1 MDTKSLTALIIFLL
15 SYFLIAFEKIPRVY
29 VAMAGVIA
37 LILFGVFTPEKAALY
52 VDWETIGFLFG
63 IFIVIR
69 IVETSG
75 FFNYLSLIL
84 ARKLNFSPVKIFI
97 IFPLLAGLLAG
108 FVSSITILV
117 VLAPLTYALSKILKF
132 DPVPLI
138 VAEVCLANIGGA
150 STLMGDPPNVI
161 LGAKFNLGFFQFLKN
176 NGIIGI
182 ISGFFAILTFY
193 FLNRKNLK
201 KAKSKISKDQ
211 LRKIIPEEAIEDKF
225 LMKIGLIGL
234 GSVVLLLILR
244 DFIKHLIPFNMAL
257 ASLIPSFAILVAKG
271 SYPKLKNL
279 INEIDIE
286 TLVFFSGLFVI
297 VGGLEETG
305 IIKSV
310 AEILNRFAYNGFKMM
325 TALFWTG
332 AITSSIIDNVP
343 EAITIGYLIEHL
355 IPSITYS
362 FTLLVWGSSLGLDIG
377 GNFTPIGAS
386 ANVVGYSFLEKR
398 GLKIGWGRWLKLTFL
413 PTIIALFIC
422 WICLLIKYK
431 IGFY

>member
-1 MDTKSLTALIIFLL
+1 MDTKSIVALIIFLL
-15 SYFLIAFEKIPRVY
+15 SYFLIAFEKVPRVY
-29 VAMAGVIA
+29 VAVAGVIA

-63 IFIVIR
+63 IFIIIR

-75 FFNYLSLIL
+75 FFNYLSLII
-84 ARKLNFSPVKIFI
+84 ARKLNFSPIKIFI

-117 VLAPLTYALSKILKF
+117 VLAPLTYALCKILKF

-176 NGIIGI
+176 NGIIGF
-182 ISGFFAILTFY
+182 ISGLSAIFTFY
-193 FLNRKNLK
+193 LLNRKGLE
-201 KAKSKISKDQ
+201 KAKDKIPEEE

-234 GSVVLLLILR
+234 GSVVLFLVLR

-257 ASLIPSFAILVAKG
+257 ASLIPSFAILVIKG

-286 TLVFFSGLFVI
+286 TLIFFSGLFVI

-343 EAITIGYLIEHL
+343 EAITIGYLIKHL

-386 ANVVGYSFLEKR
+386 ANVVGYSFLER
-398 GLKIGWGRWLKLTFL
+398 QGLKIGWGRWLKLTFL

>member
-1 MDTKSLTALIIFLL
+1 MDTKSVTALIIFLL
-15 SYFLIAFEKIPRVY
+15 SYFLIAFEKVPRVY
-29 VAMAGVIA
+29 VAVAGVIA

-52 VDWETIGFLFG
+52 VDWETIGFIFG
-63 IFIVIR
+63 IFIIIR

-75 FFNYLSLIL
+75 FFNYLSLII

-117 VLAPLTYALSKILKF
+117 VLAPLTYALCKILKI

-176 NGIIGI
+176 NGIIGAV
-182 ISGFFAILTFY
+182 SGFFAILTFY

-211 LRKIIPEEAIEDKF
+211 LKKIIPEEAIEDKF
-225 LMKIGLIGL
+225 LMKIGLTGL
-234 GSVVLLLILR
+234 GSVVLLLVLR

-257 ASLIPSFAILVAKG
+257 ASLIPSFAILVIKG
-271 SYPKLKNL
+271 SCPKLKNL

-286 TLVFFSGLFVI
+286 TLIFFSCLFVI

-310 AEILNRFAYNGFKMM
+310 AEILNRFAYSGFKMM
-325 TALFWTG
+325 SALFWTG
-332 AITSSIIDNVP
+332 AMTSSIIDNVP
-343 EAITIGYLIEHL
+343 EAIAIGYLIEHL

-398 GLKIGWGRWLKLTFL
+398 GLKIGWGKWLKLAFL
-413 PTIIALFIC
+413 PTIISLLVC
-422 WICLLIKYK
+422 WIGLFIKYK

>member
-1 MDTKSLTALIIFLL
+1 MDTKSVTALIIFLL
-15 SYFLIAFEKIPRVY
+15 SYFLIAFEKVPRVY
-29 VAMAGVIA
+29 VAVAGVIA
-37 LILFGVFTPEKAALY
+37 LILFGVFTPEKAVLY

-63 IFIVIR
+63 IFIIIR

-75 FFNYLSLIL
+75 FFNYLSLII
-84 ARKLNFSPVKIFI
+84 ARKLDFNPVKIFI
-97 IFPLLAGLLAG
+97 IFPLLAGLLSG

-117 VLAPLTYALSKILKF
+117 VLAPLTYALCKILKF

-176 NGIIGI
+176 NGIIGAV
-182 ISGFFAILTFY
+182 SGFFAILTFY
-193 FLNRKNLK
+193 FLNRKSLK
-201 KAKSKISKDQ
+201 KAKNKVSKEQ
-211 LRKIIPEEAIEDKF
+211 LKKIVPEEAIEDKF
-225 LMKIGLIGL
+225 LMKIGLAGI
-234 GSVVLLLILR
+234 GSVVLLLVLR
-244 DFIKHLIPFNMAL
+244 DFIKHLIPFNIAL
-257 ASLIPSFAILVAKG
+257 ASLIPSFTILVIKG

-279 INEIDIE
+279 ISEIDIE

-310 AEILNRFAYNGFKMM
+310 AEILNRFASSGFKMM
-325 TALFWTG
+325 SALFWAG
-332 AITSSIIDNVP
+332 AMTSSIIDNVP

-377 GNFTPIGAS
+377 GNLTPIGAS
-386 ANVVGYSFLEKR
+386 ANVVGYSFLERR

-413 PTIIALFIC
+413 PTFVALLIC
-422 WICLLIKYK
+422 WIGLFIKYK